1 MTQYQWIKSKWIS
14 QYRIIVLQPI
24 PVYQSNQ
31 FYKQSN
37 TYNQNNTITTY
48 HQWCLILLEYDSSI
62 KHSKSS
68 LLKIKTNA
76 RLWVLTIQSSFY
88 VFYYAFLRNS
98 FNWQNIKQIDLRFR
112 CPYQS
117 EVCMHE
123 MYNQTNCMYRKKLS
137 TKVYVL
143 YVWMTL
149 ICLLVF
155 WPTHRKNPTNILPG
169 FDKPH
174 IHKHDSHPST
184 LHMNDY

>member
-1 MTQYQWIKSKWIS
+1 MVPNSF
-14 QYRIIVLQPI
+14 RIWFIHKTFKKYI
-24 PVYQSNQ
+24 NE
-31 FYKQSN
+31 
-37 TYNQNNTITTY
+37 NQNKRTT
-48 HQWCLILLEYDSSI
+48 L
-62 KHSKSS
+62 
-68 LLKIKTNA
+68 
-76 RLWVLTIQSSFY
+76 SFDHT
-88 VFYYAFLRNS
+88 VKFLCFYYAFHRNS

-143 YVWMTL
+143 CVWMTL

-155 WPTHRKNPTNILPG
+155 WPIHRKNPTNILPE

-174 IHKHDSHPST
+174 IQKHDSYPSSP
-184 LHMNDY
+184 HMNDY